1 MAPPAGVPGQF
12 GTNIDS
18 VLGFINF
25 RLHHIGGSGTGGY
38 ALETDTE
45 SYPRH
50 SPWLRTGQPVWLGVS
65 PSFELAPVLEGE
77 QRDSGVR
84 LNRKDCEAWP
94 E

>member
-12 GTNIDS
+12 GMNIDS
-18 VLGFINF
+18 VLVFINF

-45 SYPRH
+45 SLSQTLALAAYRPA
-50 SPWLRTGQPVWLGVS
+50 VWLGVS
-65 PSFELAPVLEGE
+65 SSFELAPVLEGE
-77 QRDSGVR
+77 QRDSGVC

>member
-45 SYPRH
+45 SLSQTLALAAYRPAR
-50 SPWLRTGQPVWLGVS
+50 LAGVS
-65 PSFELAPVLEGE
+65 PSFELAGFWKV
-77 QRDSGVR
+77 QRDSGVC